1 MSQRAPLERTRLQRK
16 DVEQEVLE
24 PADSSLREL
33 EDENSSRLMLKTPT
47 PDPSINSTVMLLP
60 GPKLPK

>member
-16 DVEQEVLE
+16 DVEQEASE

-33 EDENSSRLMLKTPT
+33 EDESSSRLTLKTPT
-47 PDPSINSTVMLLP
+47 PDPSINSAAMLLP
-60 GPKLPK
+60 ASKLPK